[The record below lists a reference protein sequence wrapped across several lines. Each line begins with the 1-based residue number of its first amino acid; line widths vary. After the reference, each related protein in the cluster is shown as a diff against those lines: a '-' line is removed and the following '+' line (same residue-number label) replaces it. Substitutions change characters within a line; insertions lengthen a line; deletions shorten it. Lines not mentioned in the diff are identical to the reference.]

1 MDVPMIRT
9 VQDLRD
15 LPNYLESVDPQAQP
29 LAKIIT
35 GYYLNEE
42 YPCGLKSCHQPHREG
57 FLVELEDGN
66 VTNVGWKCGERFGD
80 KFSFERTRYAERVM
94 RPKAI
99 RIVQD
104 TIPKLHAMQQ
114 EMTHLATEADRLS
127 HCKQGMRSMFPK
139 LYRELERRAHSGN
152 DRVGE
157 QVERTKKEVDDL
169 YEMNPAGSRERFRY
183 REEPRGVLPGLRVI
197 ADNIREDVITA
208 VTLKA
213 DALLPLNICSLSTE
227 KLLEWE
233 RWALHFDDII
243 QRARDTVAAG
253 SQLFAPDS
261 FRLMTYIATADS
273 EKRALGK
280 LSPGDL
286 LRDKESLK
294 PPSAIPAHPAEQSK
308 KQRDIQKRLEATL
321 RSAAHKAR

>member
-1 MDVPMIRT
+1 MIRT

-15 LPNYLESVDPQAQP
+15 LPNYLESVDPHTQP
-29 LAKIIT
+29 LSKIIT

-42 YPCGLKSCHQPHREG
+42 YPCGLKSCHQPHRDG

-80 KFSFERTRYAERVM
+80 KFSVERTRYAEREM

-104 TIPKLHAMQQ
+104 TIPKLHGMRQ

-127 HCKQGMRSMFPK
+127 QCKQGMRSLFPK

-152 DRVGE
+152 DRIAE

-169 YEMNPAGSRERFRY
+169 YEMNPASSRERFRY

-208 VTLKA
+208 VTLKG
-213 DALLPLNICSLSTE
+213 DALLLLDIGSLSTE

-233 RWALHFDDII
+233 RWAQHFDDII
-243 QRARDTVAAG
+243 QRARGTVAAG
-253 SQLFAPDS
+253 NQLFAPES
-261 FRLMTYIATADS
+261 FHLMAYIATVDT
-273 EKRALGK
+273 ERRALVK
-280 LSPGDL
+280 LLPADL
-286 LRDKESLK
+286 LRDKKSLT
-294 PPSAIPAHPAEQSK
+294 PASALPAHPAEQSK

-321 RSAAHKAR
+321 LSASYKAR